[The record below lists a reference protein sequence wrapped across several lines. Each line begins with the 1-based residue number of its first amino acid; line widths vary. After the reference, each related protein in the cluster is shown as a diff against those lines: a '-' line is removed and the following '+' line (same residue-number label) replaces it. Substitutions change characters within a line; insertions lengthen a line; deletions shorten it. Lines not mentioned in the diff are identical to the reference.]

1 MQIHLNRVAREA
13 RRALRQRVE
22 AASLSAMGRM
32 IECGIGV
39 MAEGAFRA
47 LGERHRHAAELT
59 DAWAVSALN
68 LYARNFSAL
77 SGPATRFVEG
87 LLAPQ
92 AVA

>member
-1 MQIHLNRVAREA
+1 
-13 RRALRQRVE
+13 
-22 AASLSAMGRM
+22 
-32 IECGIGV
+32 

-47 LGERHRHAAELT
+47 LGERHLHAAELT

-68 LYARNFSAL
+68 LYARDFSAL

-87 LLAPQ
+87 LLALE